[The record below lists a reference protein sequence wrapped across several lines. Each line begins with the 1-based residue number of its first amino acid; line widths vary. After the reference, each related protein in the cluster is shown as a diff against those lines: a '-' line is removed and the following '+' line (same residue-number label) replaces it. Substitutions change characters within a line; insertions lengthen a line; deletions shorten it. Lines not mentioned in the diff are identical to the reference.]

1 MLVLKFEVDFN
12 AFVSMNVNHVD
23 QVNHDIPVQF
33 LDVLIFQESGQV
45 RVVGR
50 NFLFILFAF
59 FLQVC
64 NRLFELFSFRL
75 EPGLSFG
82 DISSRVMSPFFQS
95 IYRLS
100 EIPAV
105 FCNSRSLSFRRLS
118 MTIVG

>member
-23 QVNHDIPVQF
+23 QINHDIPVQF

-75 EPGLSFG
+75 EPVPSGTGLSFG
-82 DISSRVMSPFFQS
+82 DILR
-95 IYRLS
+95 
-100 EIPAV
+100 
-105 FCNSRSLSFRRLS
+105 
-118 MTIVG
+118 G